1 MNLCGF
7 AINNK
12 LGLEQ
17 TAQNI
22 ISYADFHEKRG

>member
-17 TAQNI
+17 TAQNV
-22 ISYADFHEKRG
+22 ISYADSHE